1 VSDIK
6 VYIVSSYQRK
16 PKQKKKKNTSRP
28 EVESKNL
35 WIEITE
41 AREPREAPW
50 KKKLGGRT
58 LQMTNLLISTS
69 QRTP

>member
-1 VSDIK
+1 LSPHTK
-6 VYIVSSYQRK
+6 ENQEE
-16 PKQKKKKNTSRP
+16 KKKNTSRP

-35 WIEITE
+35 WIEIRE
-41 AREPREAPW
+41 AREHREAPW

>member
-1 VSDIK
+1 VCLLSPQTK
-6 VYIVSSYQRK
+6 ENQR
-16 PKQKKKKNTSRP
+16 KKKKKHISRP

-41 AREPREAPW
+41 AREHREAPW

>member
-1 VSDIK
+1 VF
-6 VYIVSSYQRK
+6 IVSSNQRK
-16 PKQKKKKNTSRP
+16 PKEKKKKHISRP

-41 AREPREAPW
+41 AREHREAPW

-69 QRTP
+69 KCTP

>member
-1 VSDIK
+1 LSPHTK
-6 VYIVSSYQRK
+6 ENQE
-16 PKQKKKKNTSRP
+16 KKKNTLRP

-41 AREPREAPW
+41 AREHREAPW

-69 QRTP
+69 QHTP

>member
-1 VSDIK
+1 LSPHTK
-6 VYIVSSYQRK
+6 ENQE
-16 PKQKKKKNTSRP
+16 KKKNTLRP

-41 AREPREAPW
+41 AREHREAPW

-58 LQMTNLLISTS
+58 LSNVSKE
-69 QRTP
+69 

>member
-1 VSDIK
+1 LSPHTK
-6 VYIVSSYQRK
+6 ENQG
-16 PKQKKKKNTSRP
+16 KKKKHTSRQ

-41 AREPREAPW
+41 AREHREAPW